1 MKTDDELQQ
10 DVIAELSW
18 DPQLID
24 VHAQLGVAAKNG
36 VITLSGLVDSCNKKI
51 AAEKAAQRVKGVR
64 VVASDVEVKLGVLG
78 AKSDG
83 EIAEAVRSALV
94 WNSAVNQD
102 MIQIKVDNGW
112 VYLDGEV
119 EWAFQRA
126 SVEHGIEDLSSVKGI
141 TNNIRIKEKRVDAIA
156 LKTQISSAFQRNA
169 AVDANS
175 IKVETSGTNVTLCGT
190 VKSWSEKKEA
200 ERVAWSSPGVT
211 SVDNQIGIDVE
222 VYA

>member
-10 DVIAELSW
+10 DVMAELSW

-36 VITLSGLVDSCNKKI
+36 VITLSGLVDSYHKKL

-64 VVASDVEVKLGVLG
+64 VVASDIKVKLGVLG
-78 AKSDG
+78 ANTDS
-83 EIAEAVRSALV
+83 EIAEAVRSALI
-94 WNSAVNQD
+94 WNSSVNQD
-102 MIQIKVDNGW
+102 LIQIKVEDGW

-119 EWAFQRA
+119 DWAFQRA
-126 SVEHGIEDLSSVKGI
+126 SVEHGIEGLSSVIGI
-141 TNNIRIKEKRVDAIA
+141 TNNIKIKEKKIDAAA

-169 AVDANS
+169 AIDANQ
-175 IKVETSGTNVTLCGT
+175 IRVETSGSNVTLYGT
-190 VKSWSEKKEA
+190 VKSWAEKKEA

-211 SVDNQIGIDVE
+211 SVDNQIRLDVE
-222 VYA
+222 ILA

>member
-18 DPQLID
+18 DPQLMD

-36 VITLSGLVDSCNKKI
+36 VITLSGLVDSYNRKL

-64 VVASDVEVKLGVLG
+64 VVASDVKVKLGPLS
-78 AKSDG
+78 ANTDS

-102 MIQIKVDNGW
+102 MIQIKVDSGW
-112 VYLDGEV
+112 VYLEGEV

-126 SVEHGIEDLSSVKGI
+126 SVEHSIESLSSVIGI
-141 TNNIRIKEKRVDAIA
+141 TNNIKIREKKVDAAA

-169 AVDANS
+169 AIDANQ
-175 IKVETSGTNVTLCGT
+175 IRVETSGNNITLYGT
-190 VKSWSEKKEA
+190 VKSWAEMKEA
-200 ERVAWSSPGVT
+200 ERVAWSSQGVT
-211 SVDNQIGIDVE
+211 SVDNQIRLDVE

>member
-36 VITLSGLVDSCNKKI
+36 VVTLSGLVDSYNKKI

-78 AKSDG
+78 AKSDS

-175 IKVETSGTNVTLCGT
+175 IKVETSGTNVTLYGT

-211 SVDNQIGIDVE
+211 SVDNQIRIDVE

>member
-10 DVIAELSW
+10 DVIAELSY
-18 DPQLID
+18 DPQLVD

-36 VITLSGLVDSCNKKI
+36 VVTISGLVDSYNKKL

-64 VVASDVEVKLGVLG
+64 VVASDVEVKLGPLG
-78 AKSDG
+78 AKSDS

-94 WNSAVNQD
+94 WNSVVSQD

-126 SVEHGIEDLSSVKGI
+126 SVEHSIEELSPVRGI
-141 TNNIRIKEKRVDAIA
+141 TNNIRIKEKKIDVAS
-156 LKTQISSAFQRNA
+156 LKAQISGAFQRNA

-175 IKVETSGTNVTLCGT
+175 IKIDTSESSVTLHGT
-190 VKSWSEKKEA
+190 VRSWSEKKEA
-200 ERVAWSSPGVT
+200 ERVAWSFPGVT
-211 SVDNQIGIDVE
+211 SVDNQIRIDVE

>member
-1 MKTDDELQQ
+1 MKTDDELQR
-10 DVIAELSW
+10 DVMAELSW

-36 VITLSGLVDSCNKKI
+36 VITLSGLVDSYNKKL

-64 VVASDVEVKLGVLG
+64 VVASDIKVKLGV
-78 AKSDG
+78 D
-83 EIAEAVRSALV
+83 
-94 WNSAVNQD
+94 
-102 MIQIKVDNGW
+102 GW

-126 SVEHGIEDLSSVKGI
+126 SVEHGIEGLSSVIGI
-141 TNNIRIKEKRVDAIA
+141 TNNIKIKQKKIDAAA

-169 AVDANS
+169 AIDANQ
-175 IKVETSGTNVTLCGT
+175 IRVETSGNNVTLYGT
-190 VKSWSEKKEA
+190 VKSWAEKKEA

-211 SVDNQIGIDVE
+211 SVDNQIRLDVE
-222 VYA
+222 VLA

>member
-10 DVIAELSW
+10 DVMAELSW

-36 VITLSGLVDSCNKKI
+36 VITLSGLVDSYNKKL

-64 VVASDVEVKLGVLG
+64 VVASDIKVKLGILG
-78 AKSDG
+78 ANTDS
-83 EIAEAVRSALV
+83 EIAEAVRSALI
-94 WNSAVNQD
+94 WNSSVNQD
-102 MIQIKVDNGW
+102 MIQIKVEDGW

-126 SVEHGIEDLSSVKGI
+126 SVEHGIEGLSSVIGI
-141 TNNIRIKEKRVDAIA
+141 TNNIKIKQKKIDAAA

-169 AVDANS
+169 AIDANL
-175 IKVETSGTNVTLCGT
+175 IRVETSGNNVTLYGT
-190 VKSWSEKKEA
+190 VKSWAEKKEA

-211 SVDNQIGIDVE
+211 SVDNQIRLDVE
-222 VYA
+222 VLA

>member
-10 DVIAELSW
+10 DVIAELTW

-24 VHAQLGVAAKNG
+24 VHAQLGVAVKNG
-36 VITLSGLVDSCNKKI
+36 VVTLSGLVDSYNKKV

-78 AKSDG
+78 AKSDS
-83 EIAEAVRSALV
+83 EIAEAIRSALV

-102 MIQIKVDNGW
+102 MVQIKVDNGW

-119 EWAFQRA
+119 EWAFQRS
-126 SVEHGIEDLSSVKGI
+126 SVEHSLENLSSVKGI
-141 TNNIRIKEKRVDAIA
+141 TNNIRIKEKKVDAVT
-156 LKTQISSAFQRNA
+156 LKAQISSAFQRNA

-175 IKVETSGTNVTLCGT
+175 IKVETSGSNVTLYGT

-211 SVDNQIGIDVE
+211 SVDNQIRIDVE

>member
-10 DVIAELSW
+10 DVMAEISW

-36 VITLSGLVDSCNKKI
+36 VITLSGLVDSYNKKL

-64 VVASDVEVKLGVLG
+64 VVVSDIKVKLGVLG
-78 AKSDG
+78 ANTDS
-83 EIAEAVRSALV
+83 EIAEAVRSALI
-94 WNSAVNQD
+94 WNSSVNQD
-102 MIQIKVDNGW
+102 LIQIKVEGGW

-126 SVEHGIEDLSSVKGI
+126 SVEHSIEGLSSVIGI
-141 TNNIRIKEKRVDAIA
+141 TNNIKIKQKKIDAAA

-169 AVDANS
+169 AIDANQ
-175 IKVETSGTNVTLCGT
+175 IRVETSGSSVTLYGT
-190 VKSWSEKKEA
+190 VKSWAEKKEA

-211 SVDNQIGIDVE
+211 SVDNQIRLDVE
-222 VYA
+222 VLA